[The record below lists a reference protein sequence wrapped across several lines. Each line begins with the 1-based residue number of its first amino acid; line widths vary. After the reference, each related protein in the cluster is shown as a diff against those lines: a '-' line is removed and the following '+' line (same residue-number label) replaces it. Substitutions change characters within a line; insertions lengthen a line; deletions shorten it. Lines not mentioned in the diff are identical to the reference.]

1 MKNNIKSKATEE
13 INIDMPEVKD
23 IPGQEHIK
31 PPRFKEMMDVTASS
45 AGEEG
50 EGILDD
56 LNKEEDDTV
65 MDDNANVGRLEKKL
79 LSQSDRQI
87 NAESEDL
94 DKLALDKIDEDD
106 EDDDAE
112 KGDPADMGE
121 DLDIPGSELDDE
133 DENIG
138 EEDEENNSY
147 SRPD

>member
-1 MKNNIKSKATEE
+1 MKNKIKSKTSEE
-13 INIDMPEVKD
+13 ITIDMPEVKD

-45 AGEEG
+45 ADEEG

-56 LNKEEDDTV
+56 LNKED
-65 MDDNANVGRLEKKL
+65 DDNIVTDNNTNVGRLERKI
-79 LSQSDRQI
+79 LSQSDKQV

-106 EDDDAE
+106 DVEH
-112 KGDPADMGE
+112 GDPLDMGE

-133 DENIG
+133 DEDIG